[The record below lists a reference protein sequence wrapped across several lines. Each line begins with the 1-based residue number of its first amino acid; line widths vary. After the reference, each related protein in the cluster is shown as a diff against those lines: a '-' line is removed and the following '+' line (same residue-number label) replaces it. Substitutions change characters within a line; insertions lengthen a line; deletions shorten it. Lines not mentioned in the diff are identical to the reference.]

1 MPIRAARAALTTAG
15 FWRAG
20 QCLGLAALALLVGNR
35 SLQNAVAEGDTR
47 TISLHH
53 LHTGEDLT
61 VTFKRNGRY
70 DEEALKKV
78 NHELRDWRR
87 NEEIRMDPRLLDVVW
102 EVSREVDAK
111 DPIQVVCGY
120 RSPSTNAMLR
130 RRSRGVAEQSQ
141 HMLGRAM
148 DFYIPGVS
156 LEKQREAGLRL
167 QRGGVGYY
175 PSSGSPFVHM
185 DVGNVRMWPRMSHD
199 QLARVFPDGRTVHI
213 PSDGRPLS
221 GYALALADI
230 EKRGSSAPSQMSL
243 EAARGAGVDT
253 PRRSLFAA
261 LFDKDEAEDHAAAA
275 DKTSQPKSGA
285 VRTAEAK
292 HPPPPPVRSQEAA
305 HTTPTAPAGPFT
317 LASADSRPVSP
328 TAAARLAEIS
338 SPPSANDV
346 IASRGFW
353 PEPGERA
360 TAALKAAAA
369 ARAAARASE
378 SQRMTVADA
387 TRAIAPS
394 WPVKT
399 SEVADRVP
407 PELALAYA
415 GQARASAGPTT
426 GAGPGGGAL
435 PANAAASEPTR
446 IAAAGPT
453 ILTPAQIRNATPE
466 SKPGTPLRDLWLRA
480 LLLAPDLQ
488 NYMTATALG
497 IPDMRQLRPLM
508 DKPAAV
514 VAMTFGDDPQPG
526 LTAGRF
532 SGSAVV
538 FISTVAFDK
547 RTAALQ

>member
-1 MPIRAARAALTTAG
+1 MPIRVARAASTNAG
-15 FWRAG
+15 LWRAG
-20 QCLGLAALALLVGNR
+20 QCLGLAALALLVGNT

-111 DPIQVVCGY
+111 EAIQVVCGY
-120 RSPSTNAMLR
+120 RSPATNAMLR

-230 EKRGSSAPSQMSL
+230 EKRGSSGPSQMSL
-243 EAARGAGVDT
+243 DAARGSGVDA

-261 LFDKDEAEDHAAAA
+261 RFDKDEAEDHAATA
-275 DKTSQPKSGA
+275 DKTPAPKAAVARTLEAKRLPLAPAPSQ
-285 VRTAEAK
+285 RTA
-292 HPPPPPVRSQEAA
+292 Q
-305 HTTPTAPAGPFT
+305 TAPATPAVAFT
-317 LASADSRPVSP
+317 LASAESRPVSP
-328 TAAARLAEIS
+328 TPAAHPSDVS

-346 IASRGFW
+346 ITSRGFW
-353 PEPGERA
+353 PEPGER
-360 TAALKAAAA
+360 TAAAQKLAAA
-369 ARAAARASE
+369 ARAASRASE
-378 SQRMTVADA
+378 PQRVAVAEA
-387 TRAIAPS
+387 TRAIAP
-394 WPVKT
+394 WPVRT
-399 SEVADRVP
+399 TDAADRVP
-407 PELALAYA
+407 PEVALAYA
-415 GQARASAGPTT
+415 GQARAPSGPVS
-426 GAGPGGGAL
+426 GAGTVGGGL
-435 PANAAASEPTR
+435 PTNAGAIEPVRT
-446 IAAAGPT
+446 AGAGST
-453 ILTPAQIRNATPE
+453 VVTPVQIRDAAPE

-480 LLLAPDLQ
+480 LVLAPNLQ
-488 NYMTATALG
+488 NYMSATALG
-497 IPDMRQLRPLM
+497 VPDMRQLRPLM
-508 DKPAAV
+508 EKPAAV
-514 VAMTFGDDPQPG
+514 VAMRFGADPQPG
-526 LTAGRF
+526 LTTGRF
-532 SGSAVV
+532 TGSAVV
-538 FISTVAFDK
+538 FISTVAVDK
-547 RTAALQ
+547 RTAALR